1 MSDQTRAAIYAVLAA
16 ITPLIVAY
24 GLLTESNAALWVALI
39 KAAIDMAALL
49 LARAN
54 VPAAGSNP
62 EARRAAVES

>member
-24 GLLTESNAALWVALI
+24 GLLSESNAALWVALV

-54 VPAAGSNP
+54 VPA
-62 EARRAAVES
+62 RRAADES

>member
-24 GLLTESNAALWVALI
+24 GLLSESNAALWVALI

-54 VPAAGSNP
+54 VPTVAAK
-62 EARRAAVES
+62 RAADES

>member
-16 ITPLIVAY
+16 LTPLIVAY

-39 KAAIDMAALL
+39 KAGIDMAALL

-62 EARRAAVES
+62 EARRA